1 MKKKALLLVMVFT
14 AIFCFVS
21 CKEHNKL
28 VKENAQVVADAFMD
42 NDMETINKIIFQTD
56 KLEVDEGLSGIWGE
70 STQSKE
76 GILTNIF
83 GLVTVKVKK
92 ITDST
97 IEYEIEAP
105 DMTNV
110 LVDID
115 TNIENLREEEL
126 LEYIKDYAKNAE
138 IKTTTVSLE
147 YVFADDEF
155 FVNYQNE
162 EFINSVTGGLLDA
175 YKLLYSEVMEEY
187 AKGVN

>member
-162 EFINSVTGGLLDA
+162 EFINAVTGGLLDA